1 MSIRHAAALS
11 LMTRLLMVPPVIPNT
26 PREAN
31 KSAPL
36 SQWTIRRTFPRN
48 EGCEAAKDRL
58 LKQGMA
64 AQAQRD
70 ATGRRGLRN
79 TEASCILCQAQCVSE
94 DDPRLKSN

>member
-1 MSIRHAAALS
+1 MKLCHAAALS
-11 LMTRLLMVPPVIPNT
+11 LMAWYLMVPPVIPNT

-36 SQWTIRRTFPRN
+36 SQRTIRRTFPRN

-58 LKQGMA
+58 LKRGMA

-70 ATGRRGLRN
+70 TTGRRGLRN
-79 TEASCILCQAQCVSE
+79 TEASCILCQARCVSE